1 MATLGT
7 SYPTLMEISKQFTG
21 DGTPLPVAELLT
33 ETNEALDD
41 IPWVQANSNTGH
53 RIAAETSLPDA
64 VWRKLNQGVVPTKG
78 SVADLTESV
87 AQLASLGKV
96 DASLADMSGDV
107 ATYRVRKNRRHME
120 GMNQKFMEA
129 LFYGDNTVNPEQF
142 LGLSTRYSQKSA
154 INGAN
159 IIDAGGTGTDN
170 QSIWLV
176 GWGVNSVYG
185 IFPKGTQ
192 AGIVHDNYGKELA
205 LAPDGVGELPM
216 YRDWFQWTG
225 GIAVEDWRNVVRIAN
240 IDTSD
245 LGPDPTTGATAN
257 LIDLM
262 VQAIE
267 LLGTPASI
275 RPVFY
280 TSRSL
285 RSFMRRQ
292 ANNVKNIRFG
302 LDDIAGRKVTTF
314 DGIPVRRVDRL
325 LATESRV
332 V

>member
-7 SYPTLMEISKQFTG
+7 SYPTLLDLSKQFTA
-21 DGTPLPVAELLT
+21 DGSPLPLAELLT

-41 IPWVQANSNTGH
+41 IPWVQANSQTGH
-53 RIAAETSLPDA
+53 RIAVETSLPDA
-64 VWRKLNQGVVPTKG
+64 VWRKLNQGVIPTKG
-78 SVADLTESV
+78 STADLTESV

-96 DASLADMSGDV
+96 DKTLADMSGDV
-107 ATYRVRKNRRHME
+107 SAFRVRKNRRHME
-120 GMNQKFMEA
+120 GMNQRWMEA

-176 GWGVNSVYG
+176 GWGVGSVYG
-185 IFPKGTQ
+185 IYPKGTQ
-192 AGIVHDNYGKELA
+192 GGLQHDDYGKELA
-205 LAPDGVGELPM
+205 LAPDGQGELPM

-225 GIAVEDWRNVVRIAN
+225 GIAVEDWRNIVRIAN

-280 TSRSL
+280 TTRKL
-285 RSFMRRQ
+285 RSFLRRQ
-292 ANNVKNIRFG
+292 ANNVKNVRLS
-302 LDDIAGRKVTTF
+302 LDEIAGRKVTVF

-325 LATESRV
+325 LDTESRV

>member
-7 SYPTLMEISKQFTG
+7 SYPTLLEISKQFSA
-21 DGTPLPVAELLT
+21 DGTPLPIAELLT

-41 IPWVQANSNTGH
+41 IPWVEANSNTGH
-53 RIAAETSLPDA
+53 RIAVETSLPDA
-64 VWRKLNQGVVPTKG
+64 VWRKLNQGVIPTKG
-78 SVADLTESV
+78 TTADLTEAA

-96 DASLADMSGDV
+96 DKTLADMSGNV
-107 ATYRVRKNRRHME
+107 SAFRVRKNRRHME
-120 GMNQKFMEA
+120 GMNQRWMEA
-129 LFYGDNTVNPEQF
+129 LFYGDPTVNPEQF
-142 LGLSTRYSQKSA
+142 LGLSTRFSQKSA

-176 GWGVNSVYG
+176 GWGVGSVYG
-185 IFPKGTQ
+185 FYPKGTQ
-192 AGIVHDNYGKELA
+192 GGLIHKDYGEELA

-216 YRDWFQWTG
+216 YRDWFQQTG

-240 IDTSD
+240 VDTSD

-280 TSRSL
+280 VSRDL
-285 RSFMRRQ
+285 RSFLRRQ
-292 ANNVKNIRFG
+292 ANNVKNVRLG
-302 LDDIAGRKVTTF
+302 LDEIAGRKVTVF

-325 LATESRV
+325 LKTESRV

>member
-1 MATLGT
+1 MATLAT
-7 SYPTLMEISKQFTG
+7 SYPTLLEISKEFG
-21 DGTPLPVAELLT
+21 ADGTPLPIAELLT

-41 IPWVQANSNTGH
+41 IPWVEANSNTGH
-53 RIAAETSLPDA
+53 RIAIETSLPDA

-78 SVADLTESV
+78 STADLTEAA
-87 AQLASLGKV
+87 AQLAGLGKV
-96 DASLADMSGDV
+96 DKTLAEMSGNV
-107 ATYRVRKNRRHME
+107 AAYRVRKNRRQME
-120 GMNQKFMEA
+120 GMNQRWMEA
-129 LFYGDNTVNPEQF
+129 LFYGDNTVTPEQF
-142 LGLSTRYSQKSA
+142 LGLSTRFSQKSA

-176 GWGVNSVYG
+176 GWGVGSVYG
-185 IFPKGTQ
+185 FYPKGTQ
-192 AGIVHDNYGKELA
+192 AGLIHKDYGEELA

-262 VQAIE
+262 VQAVE

-280 TSRSL
+280 ASRSL
-285 RSFMRRQ
+285 RSFLRRQ
-292 ANNVKNIRFG
+292 ANNVKNVRLG

-325 LATESRV
+325 LSTESRV